1 MGKQKF
7 LFFRGF
13 VFVAWSVVAVT
24 VWPNVAL
31 SALDRN
37 DAFIGYTEGASS
49 SLSRDHHPAQEESL
63 LGRQNGEENIQDDF
77 VKRLGK
83 IREKQLGFLKPCENA
98 HKDALECIGW
108 AKNGECSK
116 NAHFMLANCRKACER
131 CEDVFVRAASERHDF
146 VNVYF
151 DMTVD
156 GHGNFL
162 RRRDDDNNDDD
173 DDDDGEGVTHPP
185 NRVILELYNNTHPKT
200 SENFRKLISN
210 NNENAGDTHIGK
222 YKRAKFHR
230 IIPGF
235 MNQAGSATKSGSIY
249 GRKFDD
255 ENINSRHH
263 DQPYLLAMANGGP
276 NTNGDQFYITVNPQP
291 HLDGKHV
298 VFGRVIR
305 GERAVEFVNQKCG
318 SENGRPKCDVQI
330 ARCGEML

>member
-7 LFFRGF
+7 RFGF
-13 VFVAWSVVAVT
+13 VVAWSVAVT
-24 VWPNVAL
+24 AWPNVAL

-49 SLSRDHHPAQEESL
+49 SL
-63 LGRQNGEENIQDDF
+63 LGRQDGEENIPALMMSKVGEDWRETVGLF
-77 VKRLGK
+77 KTVRKRAQRRARVHRL
-83 IREKQLGFLKPCENA
+83 
-98 HKDALECIGW
+98 

-162 RRRDDDNNDDD
+162 SLRDD
-173 DDDDGEGVTHPP
+173 DDDDGEEETHPP

-210 NNENAGDTHIGK
+210 NNENDGDTRIGK

-230 IIPGF
+230 IIPGYESSR
-235 MNQAGSATKSGSIY
+235 GATKSGSIQ
-249 GRKFDD
+249 
-255 ENINSRHH
+255 S
-263 DQPYLLAMANGGP
+263 QL
-276 NTNGDQFYITVNPQP
+276 
-291 HLDGKHV
+291 
-298 VFGRVIR
+298 
-305 GERAVEFVNQKCG
+305 
-318 SENGRPKCDVQI
+318 
-330 ARCGEML
+330 

>member
-7 LFFRGF
+7 RFGF
-13 VFVAWSVVAVT
+13 VVAWSVAVT

-49 SLSRDHHPAQEESL
+49 SLSRDHPVVQEESL

-173 DDDDGEGVTHPP
+173 DDDDGEGETHPP

-249 GRKFDD
+249 GRNFDD

>member
-1 MGKQKF
+1 MC
-7 LFFRGF
+7 L
-13 VFVAWSVVAVT
+13 
-24 VWPNVAL
+24 
-31 SALDRN
+31 
-37 DAFIGYTEGASS
+37 
-49 SLSRDHHPAQEESL
+49 
-63 LGRQNGEENIQDDF
+63 
-77 VKRLGK
+77 
-83 IREKQLGFLKPCENA
+83 
-98 HKDALECIGW
+98 
-108 AKNGECSK
+108 
-116 NAHFMLANCRKACER
+116 
-131 CEDVFVRAASERHDF
+131 
-146 VNVYF
+146 
-151 DMTVD
+151 
-156 GHGNFL
+156 
-162 RRRDDDNNDDD
+162 
-173 DDDDGEGVTHPP
+173 DDDGEEETHPP

-210 NNENAGDTHIGK
+210 NNENDGDTRIGK

-330 ARCGEML
+330 VRCGEML